1 MLIKKEGFDT
11 ELIFPESYGH
21 QRIVDILK
29 DRGYTISK
37 KDAEIL
43 WNEYSYKLSANWI
56 MLDGSSDEQI
66 FNCLK
71 KVAFFEGIP
80 NAEQEVFVVTKDV

>member
-1 MLIKKEGFDT
+1 MLIKKENIES
-11 ELIFPESYGH
+11 ELIFPERYGH

-43 WNEYSYKLSANWI
+43 WNNYSYKLSANWI
-56 MLDGSSDEQI
+56 SLDGSSDEHI

-71 KVAFFEGIP
+71 KVAFFDGLSNE
-80 NAEQEVFVVTKDV
+80 EQEIFIVTKD